1 MNIKKIGCR
10 HPVPNR
16 YHESLYIG
24 ELDRRNNLIDF
35 KIPPVL
41 VHSMR
46 QISEYKNEI
55 LANRVEAEALPMIYN
70 QAQSFIIL
78 RPGALVYRDWLKE
91 EIEVDGLV
99 VDKEIELKNF
109 VHFADV
115 LYLLDPNVEFHWK
128 WRVIM
133 KTLHESGI
141 QDQNRAH
148 IFIINTGNNHV
159 DTHTKLTFLKKR
171 LRQDICETPVIVKFQ
186 GVVELALG
194 IHHLHVPEFE
204 RVEVEYNTLM
214 HAYNMTSV
222 FAQ

>member
-1 MNIKKIGCR
+1 MNIKKLGCR
-10 HPVPNR
+10 HPVPDR
-16 YHESLYIG
+16 YHEPLYIG
-24 ELDRRNNLIDF
+24 ELDRRNNPIDF

-55 LANRVEAEALPMIYN
+55 LTNRVEAEALPMVYN
-70 QAQSFIIL
+70 QSQSFIVL
-78 RPGALVYRDWLKE
+78 RPGALAYRDWLKE
-91 EIEVDGLV
+91 EIEIDGLV
-99 VDKEIELKNF
+99 IDEEIEIENF
-109 VHFADV
+109 MHFADV
-115 LYLLDPNVEFHWK
+115 LYLLDHSIEFHWK

-133 KTLHESGI
+133 RALHESGI

-148 IFIINTGNNHV
+148 VFIINRGESHIQ
-159 DTHTKLTFLKKR
+159 THEKLTSLKKR
-171 LRQDICETPVIVKFQ
+171 LRQDIGETPVIIKFK

-222 FAQ
+222 FTQ